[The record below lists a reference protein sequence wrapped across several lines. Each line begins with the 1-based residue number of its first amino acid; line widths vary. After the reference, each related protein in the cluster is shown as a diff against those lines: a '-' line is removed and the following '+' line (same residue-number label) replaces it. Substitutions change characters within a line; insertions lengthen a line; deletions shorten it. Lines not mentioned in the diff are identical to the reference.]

1 MDMRTL
7 LFIIQKEF
15 LQIFRNRGMLPIIF
29 VVPIVQLLILV
40 NAATFEMKS
49 IKVSVVDL
57 DLSSSSRKLI
67 SKYEGSPFYKVVQT
81 TFSNDEAMEFMQS
94 GKVDIIIRIPNG
106 FERQLVRENHAK
118 VQFVINAINQAVAGL
133 SSAYST
139 SILIDF
145 NRELMQDWL
154 SPSQMAGLKNIQ
166 TDYSYWYNPK
176 LNYKTYMVPGI
187 LVLLVTIIGLL
198 LSGMNIVREK
208 EIGTIEQINVTPI
221 RKIQF
226 IAGKLTPFWII
237 ALFELAFGLTIGKLV
252 FDIPMVGNLWLIFMS
267 GGVYL
272 FVILSVGLL
281 VSTVTNTQQQSML
294 VTFFFMVV
302 FILMSGL
309 FTSIES
315 MPDWAQK
322 LDRLNPL
329 MYFIKIMRMV
339 LLKGSAFAD
348 ISPHF
353 WSLVVFAI
361 ILSSLAVWRYR
372 KVA

>member
-1 MDMRTL
+1 MRIV

-15 LQIFRNRGMLPIIF
+15 LQIFRNKGMLPIIF
-29 VVPIVQLLILV
+29 IVPIVQLLILV
-40 NAATFEMKS
+40 NAATFEMKN

-67 SKYEGSPFYKVVQT
+67 SKFEGSPFYKIVQT
-81 TFSNDEAMEFMQS
+81 TFSYDQAMDYMQQ
-94 GKVDIIIRIPNG
+94 GKVDVIIRIPNG
-106 FERQLVRENHAK
+106 FEKELVKENKAK

-133 SSAYST
+133 SSAYCS

-145 NRELMQDWL
+145 NRELLQDWL
-154 SPSQMAGLKNIQ
+154 SPSQLAGIKNIQ

-226 IAGKLTPFWII
+226 IAGKLAPFWII

-252 FDIPMVGNLWLIFMS
+252 FDIPTVGSLWLIFLS

-281 VSTVTNTQQQSML
+281 VSTITNTQQQAML
-294 VTFFFMVV
+294 VSFFFLVV

-322 LDRLNPL
+322 IDRLNPL
-329 MYFIKIMRMV
+329 MYFIRIMRMV

-348 ISPHF
+348 ISRDLY
-353 WSLVVFAI
+353 SLGIFAVI
-361 ILSSLAVWRYR
+361 MSSLAVRRYR

>member
-1 MDMRTL
+1 MRTL

-15 LQIFRNRGMLPIIF
+15 LQIFRNKGMLPIIF

-40 NAATFEMKS
+40 NAATFEMKN
-49 IKVSVVDL
+49 ITVSVVDL
-57 DLSSSSRKLI
+57 DLSTSSRKLI
-67 SKYEGSPFYKVVQT
+67 SKYEGSPFYQVVQT
-81 TFSNDEAMEFMQS
+81 TFSYEKALDLMQK
-94 GKVDIIIRIPNG
+94 GKVDVIIRIPNG
-106 FERQLVRENHAK
+106 FERHLVKENQGK
-118 VQFVINAINQAVAGL
+118 VQFVINAINQSVAGL
-133 SSAYST
+133 SSAYCS

-154 SPSQMAGLKNIQ
+154 SPAQMAGLKNIR

-237 ALFELAFGLTIGKLV
+237 AMFELAFGLTVGKLF
-252 FDIPMVGNLWLIFMS
+252 FDIPLVGNLWLIFLS

-272 FVILSVGLL
+272 FVILSFGLL
-281 VSTVTNTQQQSML
+281 VSTITNTQQQAML
-294 VTFFFMVV
+294 VSFFFMVV

-315 MPDWAQK
+315 MPGWAQQI
-322 LDRLNPL
+322 DRLNPL

-339 LLKGSAFAD
+339 LLKGSTFAD

-353 WSLVVFAI
+353 YSLVVYAI
-361 ILSSLAVWRYR
+361 VTVSLAVRRYR

>member
-1 MDMRTL
+1 
-7 LFIIQKEF
+7 
-15 LQIFRNRGMLPIIF
+15 MLPIIF

-49 IKVSVVDL
+49 IRVSVVDL

-67 SKYEGSPFYKVVQT
+67 SKYEGSPFYNIAQT
-81 TFSNDEAMEFMQS
+81 TFHFDEAMDEMQK
-94 GKVDIIIRIPNG
+94 GKVDVIIRIPSG
-106 FERQLVRENHAK
+106 FEKQLVRENQAK

-133 SSAYST
+133 SGAYCT

-145 NRELMQDWL
+145 NRELLQDWL
-154 SPSQMAGLKNIQ
+154 SPAQISGIKNIQ

-208 EIGTIEQINVTPI
+208 EMGTIEQINVTPI

-226 IAGKLTPFWII
+226 IAGKLAPFWII
-237 ALFELAFGLTIGKLV
+237 ALFELAFGLAIGKLF
-252 FDIPMVGNLWLIFMS
+252 FDIPLVGNLWLIFLS

-272 FVILSVGLL
+272 FVILSIGLL
-281 VSTVTNTQQQSML
+281 VSTMTNTQQQAML
-294 VTFFFMVV
+294 VSFFFMVI

-315 MPDWAQK
+315 MPGWAQEI
-322 LDRLNPL
+322 DRLNPL

-339 LLKGSAFAD
+339 LLKGSDFSD
-348 ISPHF
+348 ISHQF
-353 WSLVVFAI
+353 YSLVVFAVAMA
-361 ILSSLAVWRYR
+361 SLAVWRYR
-372 KVA
+372 KTA